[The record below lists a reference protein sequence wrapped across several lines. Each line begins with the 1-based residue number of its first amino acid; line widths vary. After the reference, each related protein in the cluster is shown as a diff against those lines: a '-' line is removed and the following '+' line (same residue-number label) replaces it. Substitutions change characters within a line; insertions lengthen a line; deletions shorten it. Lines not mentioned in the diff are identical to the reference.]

1 MYNPTFPASSS
12 LNYVFFSIIS
22 PIIHPVS
29 FRPLFSF
36 GPFLWYTMSHAS
48 SSSFHIPALNDTSL
62 PLPPLPS
69 LPYAPDTLAAYISN
83 HTLNEVIDLTSGQ
96 PSGLT
101 SVDATKVRAWWSY
114 RSIRFS
120 RQANML
126 ELDIEPR
133 LRFLK
138 LNQAMPDTLGL
149 GRPSTPE
156 IIRSE
161 DDLLSYIRSELRSP
175 VNRIVKACQ
184 RAHPKT
190 TGRYPKWASQPTG
203 SARPHDRLY
212 SFAIADD
219 VDEQERQRMVEVKE
233 LAYLKRIMKLLANQ
247 AAGEGFRLMVKA
259 NGTTVLEGDG
269 WRGEKESIRR
279 ILTQVG

>member
-1 MYNPTFPASSS
+1 
-12 LNYVFFSIIS
+12 
-22 PIIHPVS
+22 
-29 FRPLFSF
+29 
-36 GPFLWYTMSHAS
+36 
-48 SSSFHIPALNDTSL
+48 
-62 PLPPLPS
+62 
-69 LPYAPDTLAAYISN
+69 
-83 HTLNEVIDLTSGQ
+83 
-96 PSGLT
+96 
-101 SVDATKVRAWWSY
+101 
-114 RSIRFS
+114 
-120 RQANML
+120 ML